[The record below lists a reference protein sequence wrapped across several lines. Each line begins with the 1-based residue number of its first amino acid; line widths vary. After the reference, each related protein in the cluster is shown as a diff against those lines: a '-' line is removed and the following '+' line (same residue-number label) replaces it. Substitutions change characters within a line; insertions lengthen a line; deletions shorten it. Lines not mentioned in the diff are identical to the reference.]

1 MVTSLETQV
10 SRTVTSCPQGAYVPE
25 ADNSKH
31 RQEIIHEMTRTLK
44 EINRVDESQVSIYR
58 MDGWMDRRRN
68 QLAEELPQTGYIIP
82 NIPGK

>member
-44 EINRVDESQVSIYR
+44 EINRANESQVSIYR
-58 MDGWMDRRRN
+58 MDGWMDR
-68 QLAEELPQTGYIIP
+68 QMEEPTS
-82 NIPGK
+82 